1 MSRVAGAYGQNR
13 VPSTDTKKQ
22 GLSDSPGV
30 YIGTVKK
37 NDDPQNMG
45 RLQVYIESFGG
56 KPDDPMN
63 WISVSYASPFAG
75 TTSIFEQGANVE
87 EYADTMKSYGFW
99 AVPPDIDNK
108 VLIAFADGKLDL
120 GYWFACL
127 FSRNTQISIPGL
139 PAKNTH
145 KGEKRPAAP
154 KNKKDKDTDLEK
166 YVEHTPMY
174 NALKQQGLEEDT
186 TRGLTTS
193 SAMRESPSRVIGLLT
208 PGQHQ
213 FVMDDGD
220 KDGHNKLIR
229 LRTVN
234 GVQLLLD
241 DESGHIYMISK
252 TGNSWVEISSD
263 GQIHL
268 YGSNDINIRSEANIN
283 LHADKNVNIEAGE
296 AITLAAAKDITLQS
310 GANMQLIAK
319 SDTMITSG
327 QTSHISSSAGHYETA
342 AVIHM
347 NGPAATAATAV
358 ENNTLIVNTSVT
370 DSICTTVPEHEPWA
384 GHAGTMNPIGPGNQQ
399 MKGDPAPEQNP
410 RQPEE
415 GEQGTPIDPSKQD
428 KAEEVPVETAKA
440 SEDAVSVIKEENG
453 YTPVN
458 VDDADGQS
466 VGFGSELITDEST
479 ADDQPQQN
487 LTSAGIGEEAAP
499 SVFLSEAELSPPEL
513 TQTADGLTAATTT
526 GFNTG
531 SLPNVNEFGQSANK
545 NLLDKIKNTGTNA
558 SSLMPNEGN
567 SFINKLS
574 QSSNLSKV
582 TGSLPTNPMG
592 SLNQTGLGGISAGL
606 AAGLGIGAA
615 TAGLKSKLPNTI
627 PGQNYIPNDMS
638 NILSSGVTGEKAN
651 QMLLNDITKSEKS
664 VKTMLSGVD
673 KVPQNVFDGLVSF
686 HNQTGDASYAF
697 VKGEKIDLTGMYKN
711 KEWDRAAGFIA
722 ADDRDRSRRIREA
735 TMMSSNSYGNIVSEQ
750 SIINQGLQKTNE
762 LIGKGKLNQQTGN
775 SPSWQQT
782 VAAGASYFAQTG
794 SAMPSLNTVTKLN
807 IADKMNSGS
816 MLGAL
821 KRQSGPWP
829 Y

>member
-1 MSRVAGAYGQNR
+1 MSKVAGAYGANR
-13 VPSTDTKKQ
+13 VPSTDTKKL
-22 GLSDSPGV
+22 GVSDSPGV
-30 YIGTVKK
+30 YIGVVKR

-56 KPDDPMN
+56 KPDDPNN

-75 TTSIFEQGANVE
+75 TTSIFEQGSNVE

-99 AVPPDIDNK
+99 AVPPDIDNR
-108 VLIAFADGKLDL
+108 VLVAFADGKLDL

-145 KGEKRPAAP
+145 KGDKRPAAP

-186 TRGLTTS
+186 TRGITTS
-193 SAMRESPSRVIGLLT
+193 SAMRETPSKVIGILT

-283 LHADKNVNIEAGE
+283 LHADKNVNIEAGQ
-296 AITLAAAKDITLQS
+296 AITLASAKDTTIQS
-310 GANMQLIAK
+310 GGNNNFIAK
-319 SDTMITSG
+319 SDTMMTSG
-327 QTSHISSSAGHYETA
+327 QTSHISSSAGHYESA

-347 NGPAATAATAV
+347 NGPAATAATPV
-358 ENNTLIVNTSVT
+358 ENNSLIVNTSVT
-370 DSICTTVPEHEPWA
+370 ESICTTVPEHEPWA

-399 MKGDPAPEQNP
+399 MKQDPAPDQTP

-428 KAEEVPVETAKA
+428 KAEEVPVEEAKT
-440 SEDAVSVIKEENG
+440 SDDAVSVIKEENG

-458 VDDADGQS
+458 VDDANGQS
-466 VGFGSELITDEST
+466 VGFGSELITDETVPAST
-479 ADDQPQQN
+479 QTS

-499 SVFLSEAELSPPEL
+499 SVFLSENELAAPISTSSVDTL
-513 TQTADGLTAATTT
+513 TPSTTT
-526 GFNTG
+526 GFSTG
-531 SLPNVNEFGQSANK
+531 SLLAQGDPSQGINK
-545 NLLDKIKNTGTNA
+545 NFLDQIKNNGGNPG
-558 SSLMPNEGN
+558 SLLPNEGN

-574 QSSNLSKV
+574 QSTDLSKA
-582 TGSLPTNPMG
+582 SSLLPTNSMS
-592 SLNQTGLGGISAGL
+592 SLNQTGIGGISSGL

-615 TAGLKSKLPNTI
+615 TAGLKSMAPNTI

-638 NILSSGVTGEKAN
+638 NILSSGVNGEKAN
-651 QMLLNDITKSEKS
+651 QMLLNDITKSEKA

-686 HNQTGDASYAF
+686 HNQTGDASYAY
-697 VKGEKIDLTGMYKN
+697 VKGEKIDLTGMYQN
-711 KEWDRAAGFIA
+711 KEWDRAASFIA

-735 TMMSSNSYGNIVSEQ
+735 TMISSNSYGNIVSDQ
-750 SIINQGLQKTNE
+750 NIINQGLQKTNE

-775 SPSWQQT
+775 APSWQQT

-807 IADKMNSGS
+807 IADTANNGS
-816 MLGAL
+816 ILNAL